1 MFRIVGAFGLHASEP
16 VKSCF
21 VCRGIVTGIVNVV
34 IGVCTAVPATALGIE
49 TSNHVLFHI
58 PP

>member
-34 IGVCTAVPATALGIE
+34 IGVCTAVPATAWG
-49 TSNHVLFHI
+49 
-58 PP
+58 